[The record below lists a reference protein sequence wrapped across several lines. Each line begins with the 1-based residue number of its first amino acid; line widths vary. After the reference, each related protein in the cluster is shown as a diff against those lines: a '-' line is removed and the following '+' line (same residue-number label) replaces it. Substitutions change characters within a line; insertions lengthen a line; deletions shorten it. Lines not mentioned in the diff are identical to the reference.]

1 MVFESLPNLY
11 FSHPLPL
18 VPQSLLK
25 LFFFL
30 VNFFCT
36 WGNHFN

>member
-25 LFFFL
+25 LFFFFGQFL
-30 VNFFCT
+30 LYLGKSF
-36 WGNHFN
+36 